1 MRPAAPRA
9 TLAVMAVTQGQSSA
23 GNAASDSWERLRAA
37 DDIQFAPVEIPPLP
51 PREPTWLDRLLRW
64 LGELIGDLFGGALG
78 GAWPVLRWVLLA
90 AVIAAV
96 LYALWRIFDPMVRR
110 TRAPADTGNQSDWQP
125 DRQAAEALLE
135 DADRLAA
142 LGRFD
147 EATHLL
153 LQRSVGQIARAR
165 PDWVPPSSTAREL
178 ARLPAL
184 PEPARLA
191 FGEIAVQVERSLFAL
206 SRLERGDWEAARA
219 AYARFALARIGGERA

>member
-9 TLAVMAVTQGQSSA
+9 TLAVMAVAQGQSSA
-23 GNAASDSWERLRAA
+23 SGTAPGGWEQLRAA
-37 DDIQFAPVEIPPLP
+37 DDIQFAPVEMPPVP

-64 LGELIGDLFGGALG
+64 LGETIGDLFGGALG

-90 AVIAAV
+90 AVVTAL
-96 LYALWRIFDPMVRR
+96 LYALWRIFDPIVRR
-110 TRAPADTGNQSDWQP
+110 KPAPAANAGASEWQP
-125 DRQAAEALLE
+125 DRHAAEALLE

-142 LGRFD
+142 QGMFD

-153 LQRSVGQIARAR
+153 LQRSVSQIARAR

-191 FGEIAVQVERSLFAL
+191 FGEIAVRVERSLFAL

-219 AYARFALARIGGERA
+219 AYARFALARIEGAGA

>member
-23 GNAASDSWERLRAA
+23 GNAASDSWEQLRAA
-37 DDIQFAPVEIPPLP
+37 DDIQFAPVEMPPIP

-96 LYALWRIFDPMVRR
+96 LYAVWRIFDPMVRR
-110 TRAPADTGNQSDWQP
+110 KRAPAGTDGSSEWQP
-125 DRQAAEALLE
+125 DLQAAEALLE

-142 LGRFD
+142 EGRFD

-153 LQRSVGQIARAR
+153 LQRSVSQIARAR

-178 ARLPAL
+178 AGLPAL
-184 PEPARLA
+184 PDAARLA
-191 FGEIAVQVERSLFAL
+191 FGEIAVRVERSLFAL
-206 SRLERGDWEAARA
+206 RRLERGDWEAARA
-219 AYARFALARIGGERA
+219 AYARFALARIDGARA